1 VVSAAEKAAAAR
13 ARRLKLLF
21 DLTPEEYDRILAFQ
35 GGRCAI
41 CPREPT
47 EKMRLS
53 VDHNHKTGEVR
64 GLLCWLCNV
73 ALGKFRDDYVLLN
86 AAAQYVNDPP
96 VPRALKR
103 TVIGRVGRVTNKV
116 RKKPK
121 KKG

>member
-1 VVSAAEKAAAAR
+1 MVSASEKAAAAR
-13 ARRLKLLF
+13 ARRLKQLF

-35 GGRCAI
+35 GGHCAI

-103 TVIGRVGRVTNKV
+103 AVIGRVGRVTNKV

>member
-1 VVSAAEKAAAAR
+1 MVSAAEKAAAAR